1 MGGGKGL
8 TAGTALLLSGAAYVA
23 YVLVGF
29 AVFGVG
35 IAYYA
40 EIEDAN
46 QSACLYL
53 V

>member
-1 MGGGKGL
+1 MGSGKGL
-8 TAGTALLLSGAAYVA
+8 ADGTALLLSGAAYVV

-29 AVFGVG
+29 AVFGAG

-46 QSACLYL
+46 QGECLM
-53 V
+53 